1 MGVSIYIFGGPPRRL
16 TGENLPGDEVKEQ
29 AAAPRGIGWFDQA
42 NSDTWGHEP
51 IKTKNFDLVWCEHV

>member
-51 IKTKNFDLVWCEHV
+51 IKTI